1 MASTLRLI
9 KELNQLAADPPHGI
23 SAAPI
28 SEDNMMMW
36 NATILGPDESP
47 FEGGIYSLSITF
59 SESEYPSK
67 PPKMRFLCEMYHPN
81 IYSNGTICLDV
92 LQDMWSPVQT
102 VGSLLVSVQSLLT
115 ARSHV
120 RAQLPPVLIVG
131 TMIIVF
137 SNIKLLL
144 LCCLLCLC
152 TDPNPDSPANP
163 DAAKLF
169 CTNMKEYKKRV
180 RQVAERSLETSF

>member
-1 MASTLRLI
+1 
-9 KELNQLAADPPHGI
+9 
-23 SAAPI
+23 
-28 SEDNMMMW
+28 
-36 NATILGPDESP
+36 
-47 FEGGIYSLSITF
+47 
-59 SESEYPSK
+59 
-67 PPKMRFLCEMYHPN
+67 
-81 IYSNGTICLDV
+81 
-92 LQDMWSPVQT
+92 MWSPVQT

-115 ARSHV
+115 GNYFYNKNVHGCSVRSARSHV
-120 RAQLPPVLIVG
+120 RAQLPPVLGVG
-131 TMIIVF
+131 TVIIVF